1 MQKHVVIAALLS
13 MLATP
18 AIAAEFYVAHDPA
31 TKKCKI
37 VEEKPDG
44 KTWVMIG
51 TAAYAT
57 RDEARA
63 AKQAAAECPKKQKKA
78 DQEPQTN
85 QEEKPN

>member
-18 AIAAEFYVAHDPA
+18 AIAAEFYVAQDPA

-37 VEEKPDG
+37 VEETPDG
-44 KTWVMIG
+44 KTMVMIG

-57 RDEARA
+57 KEQAKAARR
-63 AKQAAAECPKKQKKA
+63 AAAECPKKEKKA